1 MSTSPSSIP
10 TTSIAVD
17 IESLNPR
24 IRWRIADEKGS
35 RRLWHAKFRQKK
47 VAEVNLG
54 GYWSGLHEEK
64 EEEYEYEEE
73 DEENLLDDG
82 FCQISDLQEAKSDLP
97 KLRLMSHHGCMH
109 GFSHGIGVRKHD
121 IRAQKHTRRME
132 SYQNNR
138 MKAEVDKIG
147 LSGMEVVQ
155 QPSIHEQ
162 VMKSWKSTGQQTYK
176 IVATIEESQAYS
188 I

>member
-10 TTSIAVD
+10 TTSTAVN

-35 RRLWHAKFRQKK
+35 RRLRHAKFRQKK

-64 EEEYEYEEE
+64 EEEHEYEEEYDE

-82 FCQISDLQEAKSDLP
+82 LCTISGLQEAKSDLP
-97 KLRLMSHHGCMH
+97 KLQWMSRHGCMH
-109 GFSHGIGVRKHD
+109 GCSHGIDV
-121 IRAQKHTRRME
+121 QKHARRM
-132 SYQNNR
+132 
-138 MKAEVDKIG
+138 
-147 LSGMEVVQ
+147 
-155 QPSIHEQ
+155 
-162 VMKSWKSTGQQTYK
+162 
-176 IVATIEESQAYS
+176 
-188 I
+188 